1 MARLG
6 LKNYQTPSFNIPT
19 QAPDQ
24 RTLNQL
30 SKFGQWLHSVY
41 DWKTNGDEDGDADK
55 EPSRADDESGTN
67 TSPASTSDRSF
78 SESENQ
84 SDKDSYDLG
93 YALGYDPA
101 SVNAEEAFLAG
112 KDAEARASDDY
123 KDSIEEAFENAMK
136 ARGEKFH
143 SMSNA
148 AGVGA
153 SGDPTLEVQD
163 FVGFTGKDRDGKGGP
178 ATYKALYDKV
188 YEDGGAGADKL
199 TAVEPD
205 YGWAT
210 ETFDPATIS
219 LAPAD
224 VDGGLEDLDNTGNQQ
239 YQRTPRGGYRGH

>member
-41 DWKTNGDEDGDADK
+41 DWKTNGDKDGDADK
-55 EPSRADDESGTN
+55 EPSSADDESGTDI
-67 TSPASTSDRSF
+67 SPASTSDRSF

-93 YALGYDPA
+93 YDPA
-101 SVNAEEAFLAG
+101 GVNAEEAFLAG
-112 KDAEARASDDY
+112 KDAEARASEDY
-123 KDSIEEAFENAMK
+123 KDSMEEAFENAMK

-199 TAVEPD
+199 TAVEPE

>member
-41 DWKTNGDEDGDADK
+41 DWKTNGDKDGDADK
-55 EPSRADDESGTN
+55 EPSSADDESGTDI
-67 TSPASTSDRSF
+67 SPASTSDRSF

-84 SDKDSYDLG
+84 RDKDSYDLD
-93 YALGYDPA
+93 YDPA
-101 SVNAEEAFLAG
+101 GVNAEEAFLAG
-112 KDAEARASDDY
+112 KDAEARASEGY
-123 KDSIEEAFENAMK
+123 RDSMEEAFENAMK

-199 TAVEPD
+199 TAVEPE

>member
-55 EPSRADDESGTN
+55 EPSRADDESGTAI
-67 TSPASTSDRSF
+67 SPASTSDRSF

-93 YALGYDPA
+93 YDPA

-112 KDAEARASDDY
+112 KDAEARASEDY
-123 KDSIEEAFENAMK
+123 RDSMEEAYENAMK
-136 ARGEKFH
+136 ARGQKFH

-199 TAVEPD
+199 TSVEPD

-224 VDGGLEDLDNTGNQQ
+224 VDGGLEDLDSTGKQQ

>member
-41 DWKTNGDEDGDADK
+41 DWKTNGDKDGDADK
-55 EPSRADDESGTN
+55 EPSSADDESGTDI
-67 TSPASTSDRSF
+67 SPASTSDRSF

-84 SDKDSYDLG
+84 SDKDSYG
-93 YALGYDPA
+93 LGYDPA

-112 KDAEARASDDY
+112 KDAEARASEDY
-123 KDSIEEAFENAMK
+123 KNSMEEAFENAMK
-136 ARGEKFH
+136 ARREKFH

-199 TAVEPD
+199 TAVEPE